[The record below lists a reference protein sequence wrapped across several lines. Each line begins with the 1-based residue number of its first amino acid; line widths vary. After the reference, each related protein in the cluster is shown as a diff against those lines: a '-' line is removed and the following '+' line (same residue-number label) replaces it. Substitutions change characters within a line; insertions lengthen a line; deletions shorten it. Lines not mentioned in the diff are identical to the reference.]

1 MAKCTWVADRLI
13 CGQDNANHLTKIK
26 LWFSLSAVCTL
37 YYWKSFISCKP
48 DCIFKYNKISWNG
61 VWKCQI

>member
-13 CGQDNANHLTKIK
+13 GGQDNANHLTKIK

-48 DCIFKYNKISWNG
+48 DCIFKYNKS
-61 VWKCQI
+61 